1 MDAQTGSFFSRHQ
14 FLLLRLHS
22 LSGLLPIGAYM
33 CVHLVTNA
41 TTLGGAE
48 MFQRNVDLI
57 HSLGPFLPIVEWTFI
72 FLPLLFHAVVGVM
85 IIRTGTVNLTSYHYM
100 GNVRYTLQRAT
111 AWIALFFILYH
122 VFHMHGWFH
131 NPTYLEKVA
140 EPLGGHVFKP
150 HEATSTAALA
160 LSSPLKLTLYLVG
173 VLSCIFHFSNGL
185 WTMGITWGV
194 WTTAAAQKRA
204 NYLCAA
210 IGIALTAVSLGAF
223 VGVRGTNVPAAQAY
237 EEAHNEAHAAELRRA
252 AEIEAAKKKEQ
263 AAAAPAATTTKK

>member
-1 MDAQTGSFFSRHQ
+1 MEAQTGTFFARHQ

-33 CVHLVTNA
+33 CVHLLTNA
-41 TTLGGAE
+41 TTLGGPE

-72 FLPLLFHAVVGVM
+72 FLPLIFHAVVGVM

-140 EPLGGHVFKP
+140 VPLGGHQFEP
-150 HEATSTAALA
+150 HHATSSAAEA
-160 LSSPLKLTLYLVG
+160 LQSPLKLALYAVG
-173 VLSCIFHFSNGL
+173 VLACIFHFANGL

-194 WTTAAAQKRA
+194 WTTAPAQKRA

-210 IGIALTAVSLGAF
+210 IGIGLTFVSLGAF
-223 VGVRGTNVPAAQAY
+223 VGVRKTDIKAAEAY
-237 EEAHNEAHAAELRRA
+237 EQALIETHGDVEKRA
-252 AEIEAAKKKEQ
+252 AEILKQEQ
-263 AAAAPAATTTKK
+263 AKAATPTATATKK